1 MCNERLILK
10 YMNMKRFLISCT
22 VCCGFATASPAQGL
36 TDMTH
41 SREAVM
47 HNLPLGA
54 THWTGGF
61 WGDRFNVL
69 STTGIWSMWDTWNT
83 PYETIDALG
92 LHGSHGFANFQVA
105 AGTVKGKHHGP
116 PFHDGD
122 MYKWLEACAAAYAVT
137 KDPKLDQLMDQFI
150 EQVALAQRAD
160 GYIHTPVNIEERNSL
175 PPTSLPPTPSCRGGE
190 STAQKASPTGGGLEG
205 AGGSAGAGSAA
216 SENAA
221 GIEIGKDQKHAFA
234 SRLNFETYNLG
245 HLMTAGII
253 HKRATGKTTLFDC
266 GRKAADFLYNFL
278 TNDAAE
284 LSRNAICPSHYMGAT
299 EMYRETGDKKYL
311 TLAEGLISIRDSV
324 KNGEDH
330 NQDRIPF
337 RQQYEAM
344 GHAVRANYLY
354 AGVAD
359 LYAETGEAQ
368 LKKNLEAIW
377 DDIVNHKIYIM
388 GGCGAL
394 YDGVSPDGTTYNQPS
409 IQQIH
414 QAYGRQFQLPQEYAH
429 NEICAQIGMLLY
441 SWRMF
446 QTDMHPK
453 YIDNIENELYNGI
466 LSGVSLDGKDYFYTE
481 ALRRTKE
488 YPYVLRWPKHRQRY
502 ITCFCCPPNTLRT
515 LLEAQEY
522 AYSIKGD
529 TLWVNLYGQN
539 TLKTDDLEVEQQT
552 DYPWDGHITLTI
564 KKAKHLASIRMHIP
578 GWSIGMELRLNG
590 KPIAAEALREPRK
603 WKKGDRIELILPM
616 RPRLIEANPL
626 VEEAKNHIAI
636 MRGPIVYCLEGQDI
650 SAATGGSSS
659 AAATA
664 SPRINDIA
672 IPADVRFTETKVTI
686 CGHEMVALE
695 ADVPIVNEDFW
706 RNDELYREL
715 RPVTNRKAHIRLI
728 PYYAWDNRGIQ
739 DMSLWLPLKR

>member
-1 MCNERLILK
+1 MKKLLLIAL
-10 YMNMKRFLISCT
+10 
-22 VCCGFATASPAQGL
+22 VCCYGTATNTQAQGL
-36 TDMTH
+36 TDM
-41 SREAVM
+41 SRSKQAKM
-47 HNLPLGA
+47 QNLPMGA
-54 THWTGGF
+54 TRWTGGF
-61 WGDRFNVL
+61 WGDRFQML
-69 STTGIWSMWDTWNT
+69 STTGIWDMWETWNT

-122 MYKWLEACAAAYAVT
+122 MYKWLEACAAVYAVT
-137 KDPKLDQLMDQFI
+137 KDPKIDALMDQFI

-160 GYIHTPVNIEERNSL
+160 GYIHTPVVISERN
-175 PPTSLPPTPSCRGGE
+175 
-190 STAQKASPTGGGLEG
+190 
-205 AGGSAGAGSAA
+205 AGIDSHAVK
-216 SENAA
+216 ENAA

-253 HKRATGKTTLFDC
+253 HKRATGKTTLFNC
-266 GRKAADFLYNFL
+266 GKKAADFLYNFL

-284 LSRNAICPSHYMGAT
+284 LSRNAICPSHYMGAA
-299 EMYRETGDKKYL
+299 EMYRETGDEKYL
-311 TLAEGLISIRDSV
+311 TLAKGLIAIRDSV
-324 KNGEDH
+324 TNGEDH
-330 NQDRIPF
+330 NQDRHKF
-337 RQQYEAM
+337 RDQYEAM

-368 LKKNLEAIW
+368 LMKNLSAIW
-377 DDIVNHKIYIM
+377 DDIIQHKIYIM

-414 QAYGRQFQLPQEYAH
+414 QAYGRQFQLPQEAAH
-429 NEICAQIGMLLY
+429 NELCAQIGMLLF

-446 QTDMHPK
+446 QTTGDAK

-466 LSGVSLDGKDYFYTE
+466 LSGISLDGRDFFYTE

-488 YPYVLRWPKHRQRY
+488 FPYVMRWPKHRQRY

-515 LLEAQEY
+515 LCEAQEY
-522 AYSIKGD
+522 AYAVSGA
-529 TLWVNLYGQN
+529 TLFVNLYGQN
-539 TLKTDDLEVEQQT
+539 SLKTQDLEVEQT
-552 DYPWDGHITLTI
+552 TNYPWDGRITLTV
-564 KKAKHLASIRMHIP
+564 KKAKNLATVILHKPDWCDKYSVTV
-578 GWSIGMELRLNG
+578 NG
-590 KPIAAEALREPRK
+590 EKSDLTITRK
-603 WKKGDRIELILPM
+603 WKKGDVIQLSLNM
-616 RPRLIEANPL
+616 RPRLVEANPL
-626 VEEAKNHIAI
+626 VEEAKNQVAV

-650 SAATGGSSS
+650 QGGY
-659 AAATA
+659 
-664 SPRINDIA
+664 RINDIA
-672 IPADVRFTETKVTI
+672 IDDDIELEEVKMTI
-686 CGHEMVALE
+686 AGHEFIALE
-695 ADVPIVNEDFW
+695 GDAKLVSNKPWN
-706 RNDELYREL
+706 NSTLYREL
-715 RPVTNRKAHIRLI
+715 SKSPDTKVRIRLI

>member
-1 MCNERLILK
+1 
-10 YMNMKRFLISCT
+10 MKRYLLICF
-22 VCCGFATASPAQGL
+22 VCCCVTATLPAQGL
-36 TDMTH
+36 TDM
-41 SREAVM
+41 SRSQQAQM
-47 HNLPLGA
+47 HNLPMGA
-54 THWTGGF
+54 VHWTGGF
-61 WGDRFNVL
+61 WGDVFD
-69 STTGIWSMWDTWNT
+69 TMHGTGVWEMWNTWNT
-83 PYETIDALG
+83 PWETLDSDG
-92 LHGSHGFANFQVA
+92 KHGSHGFRNFEVA

-122 MYKWLEACAAAYAVT
+122 MYKWLEACAAVYAVT
-137 KDPKLDQLMDQFI
+137 KDAELDVLMDRFI

-160 GYIHTPVNIEERNSL
+160 GYIHTPVVISERNQGIDSH
-175 PPTSLPPTPSCRGGE
+175 
-190 STAQKASPTGGGLEG
+190 
-205 AGGSAGAGSAA
+205 AGT
-216 SENAA
+216 ENAA
-221 GIEIGKDQKHAFA
+221 GITIGKDQAHAFA

-245 HLMTAGII
+245 HLMTAGIV
-253 HKRATGKTTLFDC
+253 HKRATGKTNLFDC

-284 LSRNAICPSHYMGAT
+284 LSRNAICPSHYMGAA
-299 EMYRETGDKKYL
+299 EMYRETGDPKYL
-311 TLAEGLISIRDSV
+311 ELAKGLIAIRDSV
-324 KNGEDH
+324 TNGEDH
-330 NQDRIPF
+330 NQDRHKF
-337 RQQYEAM
+337 RDQYEAM

-368 LKKNLEAIW
+368 LLKNLTAIW

-394 YDGVSPDGTTYNQPS
+394 YDGVSPDGTTYDQPS

-414 QAYGRQFQLPQEYAH
+414 QAYGRQFQLPQEAAH
-429 NEICAQIGMLLY
+429 NEICAQIGMMLF
-441 SWRMF
+441 SWRLF
-446 QTDMHPK
+446 QTTVNPK

-466 LSGVSLDGKDYFYTE
+466 LSGVSLDGKDFFYTE

-488 YPYVLRWPKHRQRY
+488 FPYVMRWPKHRQRY
-502 ITCFCCPPNTLRT
+502 ISCFCCPPNTLRT
-515 LLEAQEY
+515 LCQAQEY
-522 AYSIKGD
+522 AYSINKD

-539 TLKTDDLEVEQQT
+539 VLKTKDLEIEQQT
-552 DYPWDGHITLTI
+552 NYPWDGHITLTI

-578 GWSIGMELRLNG
+578 GWSTGMELRLNG
-590 KPIAAEALREPRK
+590 KPIAAKALREPRK

-626 VEEAKNHIAI
+626 VEETKNHIAI

-650 SAATGGSSS
+650 SAATVGSGS
-659 AAATA
+659 AASPA
-664 SPRINDIA
+664 PRINDIA

>member
-1 MCNERLILK
+1 
-10 YMNMKRFLISCT
+10 MKKLLLLCT
-22 VCCGFATASPAQGL
+22 VCCCFTATTVSAQGL
-36 TDMTH
+36 IDM
-41 SREAVM
+41 SRSKQAKM
-47 HNLPLGA
+47 QNLPMGA
-54 THWTGGF
+54 TQWTGGF
-61 WGDRFNVL
+61 WGDRFQML

-122 MYKWLEACAAAYAVT
+122 MYKWLEACAAVYAVT
-137 KDPKLDQLMDQFI
+137 KDPKIDALMDKFI

-160 GYIHTPVNIEERNSL
+160 GYIHTPVVISERNAGIDTHSL
-175 PPTSLPPTPSCRGGE
+175 T
-190 STAQKASPTGGGLEG
+190 
-205 AGGSAGAGSAA
+205 
-216 SENAA
+216 ENAA

-253 HKRATGKTTLFDC
+253 HKRATGKTTLFEC
-266 GRKAADFLYNFL
+266 GKKAADFLYNFL

-284 LSRNAICPSHYMGAT
+284 LSRNAICPSHYMGAA
-299 EMYRETGDKKYL
+299 EMYRETGDEKYL
-311 TLAEGLISIRDSV
+311 TLAKGLIAIRDSV
-324 KNGEDH
+324 TNGEDH
-330 NQDRIPF
+330 NQDRHKF
-337 RQQYEAM
+337 RDQYEAM

-368 LKKNLEAIW
+368 LMKNLEAIW

-414 QAYGRQFQLPQEYAH
+414 QAYGRQFQLPQEAAH
-429 NEICAQIGMLLY
+429 NEICAQIGMMLY

-446 QTDMHPK
+446 QTTVDPK

-466 LSGVSLDGKDYFYTE
+466 LSGISLDGKDFFYTE

-488 YPYVLRWPKHRQRY
+488 FPYTMRWPKHRQRY

-515 LLEAQEY
+515 LCEAQEY

-539 TLKTDDLEVEQQT
+539 TLKTKDLEIEQVT
-552 DYPWDGHITLTI
+552 NYPWDGHIKLTI
-564 KKAKHLASIRMHIP
+564 KKAKTLRSIRMHIP
-578 GWSIGMELRLNG
+578 GWATDMQLKLNG
-590 KPIAAEALREPRK
+590 QSILAEDLRQPRK
-603 WKKGDRIELILPM
+603 WKKGDTIELDLPM
-616 RPRLIEANPL
+616 KARLIEANPL
-626 VEEAKNHIAI
+626 VEEAKNQIAI

-650 SAATGGSSS
+650 EDGH
-659 AAATA
+659 
-664 SPRINDIA
+664 RINDIA
-672 IPADVRFTETKVTI
+672 IPADVQFTEKKITME
-686 CGHEMVALE
+686 GHEMIALE
-695 ADVPIVNEDFW
+695 ANVPLVNQDSW
-706 RNDELYREL
+706 SNNQLYREL
-715 RPVTNRKAHIRLI
+715 RPVSKKQVKIRLI
-728 PYYAWDNRGIQ
+728 PYYAWDNRGID
-739 DMSLWLPLKR
+739 DMSLWLPLK

>member
-1 MCNERLILK
+1 
-10 YMNMKRFLISCT
+10 MKKIFLVGVACCCFMAT
-22 VCCGFATASPAQGL
+22 VKAQGL
-36 TDMTH
+36 TDMSH
-41 SREAVM
+41 SKEAKM
-47 HNLPLGA
+47 QNLPMGS
-54 THWTGGF
+54 TQWTGGF
-61 WGDRFNVL
+61 WGDRFNVMS
-69 STTGIWSMWDTWNT
+69 STGVWSMWDTWNT
-83 PYETIDALG
+83 PYETLDENG
-92 LHGSHGFANFQVA
+92 KHGSHGFANFQVA

-122 MYKWLEACAAAYAVT
+122 MYKWLEACASVYAIT
-137 KDPKLDQLMDQFI
+137 KDPKLDALMDQFI

-160 GYIHTPVNIEERNSL
+160 GYIHTPVVISERLQGIDSH
-175 PPTSLPPTPSCRGGE
+175 
-190 STAQKASPTGGGLEG
+190 
-205 AGGSAGAGSAA
+205 AA
-216 SENAA
+216 TENAA

-253 HKRATGKTTLFDC
+253 HKRATGKNTLFNC
-266 GRKAADFLYNFL
+266 GKKAADFLYNFL

-284 LSRNAICPSHYMGAT
+284 LSRNAICPSHYMGAA
-299 EMYRETGDKKYL
+299 EMYRETGDEKYL
-311 TLAEGLISIRDSV
+311 TLAKGLIAIRDSV

-330 NQDRIPF
+330 NQDRHKF
-337 RQQYEAM
+337 RDQYEAM

-368 LKKNLEAIW
+368 LMKNLSAIW

-429 NEICAQIGMLLY
+429 NEICAQIGMLLF
-441 SWRMF
+441 SWRMY
-446 QTDMHPK
+446 QTTGDGK

-502 ITCFCCPPNTLRT
+502 ISCFCCPPNTLRT
-515 LLEAQEY
+515 LCQAQEY
-522 AYSIKGD
+522 AYTVGSSPETKGT
-529 TLWVNLYGQN
+529 TLYVNLYGQN
-539 TLKTDDLEVEQQT
+539 SLKTKDLEVEQT
-552 DYPWDGHITLTI
+552 TNYPWDGKVVLTV
-564 KKAKHLASIRMHIP
+564 KKAKNLASVVLHIP
-578 GWSIGMELRLNG
+578 NWCDQYTVLVNG
-590 KPIAAEALREPRK
+590 TPATTPAGSPSGSVTLARK
-603 WKKGDRIELILPM
+603 WKKGDVIELNLDM
-616 RPRLIEANPL
+616 RPRLMEANPL
-626 VEEAKNHIAI
+626 VEEAKNEVAV

-650 SAATGGSSS
+650 QSS
-659 AAATA
+659 A
-664 SPRINDIA
+664 RINDIA
-672 IPADVRFTETKVTI
+672 IPADVQWKEVKMTLE
-686 CGHEMVALE
+686 GHEMIALE
-695 ADVPIVNEDFW
+695 GEVKCINNKAWDN
-706 RNDELYREL
+706 NTLYRE
-715 RPVTNRKAHIRLI
+715 VAKDAGKVKIRLI

-739 DMSLWLPLKR
+739 DMSLWLPLAR